1 MPLPNSAI
9 STVPPLLALAMRPLP
24 LLPLQ
29 PLLAL
34 ILYRIEK
41 RHFGIFER
49 LGAHAVKRFG
59 IDPTDLPFA
68 FVLEPTPPRPSITA
82 VRTFP
87 ARLDVRISGPLAGL
101 IGLVDGDFDG
111 DALFFSRD
119 LHIEGDIEAV
129 LALRNAIDGAQIDLV
144 DEALSGLGP
153 LRMVAARVLRGWLR
167 SPGASGGLQQ
177 GTERR
182 S

>member
-1 MPLPNSAI
+1 MPLPNSTI
-9 STVPPLLALAMRPLP
+9 STMAPLLAPMRP

-34 ILYRIEK
+34 IVYRIEK
-41 RHFGIFER
+41 RHSGIFER
-49 LGAHAVKRFG
+49 LGAHAAKRFE

-68 FVLEPTPPRPSITA
+68 FVLEPTPPRPAITA
-82 VRTFP
+82 VRTLP

-111 DALFFSRD
+111 DALFFSPD

-144 DEALSGLGP
+144 DEALS
-153 LRMVAARVLRGWLR
+153 RVTQNCVACQTAYR
-167 SPGASGGLQQ
+167 LQ
-177 GTERR
+177 
-182 S
+182 